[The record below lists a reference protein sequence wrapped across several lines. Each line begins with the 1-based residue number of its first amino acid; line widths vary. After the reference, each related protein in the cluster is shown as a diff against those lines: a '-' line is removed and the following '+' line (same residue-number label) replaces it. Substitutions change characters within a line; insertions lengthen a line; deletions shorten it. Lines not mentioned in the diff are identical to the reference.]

1 MSTPGADQGAGNT
14 ANYAQQ
20 QFSKENGADIFG
32 FGAMITAM
40 EGVAAAATAGSFA
53 VDGNTAE
60 LINSKLSDIQT
71 AISAAR
77 ANLKNAAGMSMQL
90 GQGYAQQVS
99 DRNTQIASGGAGS
112 AEGMLLKF
120 EQSLDELKR
129 TIQTSVN
136 NYHGADQAG
145 KHRVDGSGSYA

>member
-60 LINSKLSDIQT
+60 LINSKLSDIQN
-71 AISAAR
+71 AVSAAR
-77 ANLKNAAGMSMQL
+77 ATMANMQAATPL
-90 GQGYAQQVS
+90 GQGYAQQIGN
-99 DRNTQIASGGAGS
+99 RNTQIAVGGSGS
-112 AEGMLLKF
+112 AEETLAKF